1 MFFERPPSAN
11 WEQVPVPW
19 GMLWVWFK
27 PPQAPQGLY
36 VRLASERGGLVTLRG
51 VLHAL
56 AIDPRWVS
64 VCYVY
69 GHPLDA
75 MQGLNPALDYPVP
88 APAPGADPTISIL
101 LHAAPP
107 PVFAIPQSQPPYA
120 AAAFAGPPLAAP
132 EPGAAIPAGS
142 DSAAL
147 FSRIEADWN
156 AILLMENH
164 QDAARKQLNG
174 MQMRLN
180 ALNRD
185 LNVEEARAADSAD
198 RVDWQEARRW
208 LRDVAARVSRFIK
221 EHDVGMTSN
230 AGMRLRFESIYQDHV
245 RPRRLFPGME
255 QAAREFEMHRKT
267 MQHLLANMQTALSQ
281 AATDGEKR
289 AQAVLSRIAAKV
301 RTQRAKRGS

>member
-1 MFFERPPSAN
+1 MAA
-11 WEQVPVPW
+11 
-19 GMLWVWFK
+19 
-27 PPQAPQGLY
+27 APY
-36 VRLASERGGLVTLRG
+36 
-51 VLHAL
+51 
-56 AIDPRWVS
+56 
-64 VCYVY
+64 
-69 GHPLDA
+69 
-75 MQGLNPALDYPVP
+75 
-88 APAPGADPTISIL
+88 
-101 LHAAPP
+101 AAPP
-107 PVFAIPQSQPPYA
+107 FPNAEYA
-120 AAAFAGPPLAAP
+120 
-132 EPGAAIPAGS
+132 GAASPRS
-142 DSAAL
+142 DTAAV

-221 EHDVGMTSN
+221 EHDVGTTSN
-230 AGMRLRFESIYQDHV
+230 AGMRLQFESIYREHV
-245 RPRRLFPGME
+245 QPRRPFPGME
-255 QAAREFEMHRKT
+255 QSAREFEMHRKT
-267 MQHLLANMQTALSQ
+267 MQHLLANMQTALAQ

-289 AQAVLSRIAAKV
+289 AQMVLSRIAARV